1 MPDTTAHGDETVA
14 AQRLV
19 YAGKKVLSTCLLKAG
34 PHTIPTHKTMIR
46 SLRSCFGLLAIAT
59 LSTSVASGQESQ
71 LPVSRTVGVIDVS
84 LPVNQTTLMAIPL
97 AEIVA
102 SGTVT
107 AVAGTTYTLSSSP
120 TTLPNV
126 LTTPHAIKI
135 TSRVDQRGTG
145 ANAPSGSSTNAY
157 GLSAQITAQSGQDVT
172 AALGTAPNIGDEF
185 IVYQLETIG
194 SIFGVENT
202 AGLRSGSL
210 VSSSD
215 VIYVDNGAGA
225 LVGYFYRSSSSNW
238 VLLSNPAS
246 ADQSG
251 VVIPVGRGIMVARK
265 SGGNPVSLRFTGD
278 TMIGKETIDVVNSS
292 FNCVNNFFTVST
304 TLAASGLRNFI
315 QGGSLSS
322 SADIVYLESAGVLTG
337 YFYRTSVSQWRLVSN
352 PNSADQG
359 AAVIEAG
366 KAILFSKKATATEF
380 TLQEPFAE

>member
-34 PHTIPTHKTMIR
+34 PHTIPTHTMLR
-46 SLRSCFGLLAIAT
+46 SLRSYFGFLALAT
-59 LSTSVASGQESQ
+59 LSTSAVFGQESQ

-97 AEIVA
+97 VEIVA

-107 AVAGTTYTLSSSP
+107 AVSGSTYTLSSSP

-145 ANAPSGSSTNAY
+145 ANAPAGSSTNAY

-194 SIFGVENT
+194 SLFGATNS
-202 AGLRSGSL
+202 AGLLGGST
-210 VSSSD
+210 SASAD
-215 VIYVDNGAGA
+215 IIYLDNGAGV
-225 LVGYFYRSSSSNW
+225 LVAYFYRSSVSAWRLVSS
-238 VLLSNPAS
+238 P
-246 ADQSG
+246 SG
-251 VVIPVGRGIMVARK
+251 ANQDTAVILPNRGVIVARK
-265 SGGNPVSLRFTGD
+265 AAGSPVTMRLSGDEMV
-278 TMIGKETIDVVNSS
+278 GKESADVANTS
-292 FNCVNNFFTVST
+292 FNILNNPFTVST
-304 TLAASGLRNFI
+304 TLDASNLKDFI
-315 QGGSLSS
+315 TGGSTSA
-322 SADIVYLESAGVLTG
+322 SADIVYLESGGVLTA
-337 YFYRTSVSQWRLVSN
+337 YFYRSSVSQWRLVSAPSGAN
-352 PNSADQG
+352 QG
-359 AAVIEAG
+359 AAVMAAG
-366 KAILFSKKATATEF
+366 KAILFSKKAGGTEF
-380 TLQEPFAE
+380 ALQQPFAE

>member
-1 MPDTTAHGDETVA
+1 
-14 AQRLV
+14 
-19 YAGKKVLSTCLLKAG
+19 
-34 PHTIPTHKTMIR
+34 MIR
-46 SLRSCFGLLAIAT
+46 SLRSYFGLLALAT

-71 LPVSRTVGVIDVS
+71 LPVSRTAGVIDVS

-97 AEIVA
+97 VEIVA

-107 AVAGTTYTLSSSP
+107 AVSGTTYTLSSSP

-126 LTTPHAIKI
+126 MATPHAIKI

-145 ANAPSGSSTNAY
+145 ANAPAGSITNAY
-157 GLSAQITAQSGQDVT
+157 GLSAQITGQSGQDVT
-172 AALGTAPNIGDEF
+172 AALGTAPNVGDEF
-185 IVYQLETIG
+185 VVYQLETIG

-202 AGLRSGSL
+202 VGLRSGSL
-210 VSSSD
+210 VTSSD
-215 VIYVDNGAGA
+215 VIYVDNGAGS
-225 LVGYFYRSSSSNW
+225 LIGYFYRSSSSNW

-251 VVIPVGRGIMVARK
+251 VVIPVGRGVMVARK
-265 SGGNPVSLRFTGD
+265 TGGNPVSIRFSGD
-278 TMIGKETIDVVNSS
+278 TMIARETIDVVNSS
-292 FNCVNNFFTVST
+292 FNCVNNPFTVST
-304 TLAASGLRNFI
+304 TLAASGLKDFV

-322 SADIVYLESAGVLTG
+322 SADLVYLESAGVLTG
-337 YFYRTSVSQWRLVSN
+337 YFFRTSVSQWRLVSN

-366 KAILFSKKATATEF
+366 KAILFSKKATATEI